1 MELENELINLQDE
14 IAFYGEFEP
23 GRVPELEVQLFEVY
37 RELQEFKL
45 E

>member
-1 MELENELINLQDE
+1 MELESELTNLRDE

-23 GRVPELEVQLFEVY
+23 GRVPELEVQLLEVC
-37 RELQEFKL
+37 RELLEFKW